1 MKSSQSSYQSL
12 IDTWLGWGALIL
24 IIGQWMLVILSWLIS
39 ATQSVGVR
47 SLLSSEG
54 IRWFIGNFTDLLA
67 SPWLVWLLLLL
78 SAFGCFQ
85 KSGLT
90 SCARPM
96 GYRERTA
103 MRVALVFLLLYLV
116 VIGLL
121 TLMPHAI
128 LLSAT
133 GYLFPSAFSR
143 SIIPLFCFG
152 VCLFSITFGFMSGR
166 LQSMSDI
173 LHALCA
179 GIAQGAPLVI
189 LLMLA
194 IQFCESLLFVIA

>member
-1 MKSSQSSYQSL
+1 MMSNQSSRMPVLKQ
-12 IDTWLGWGALIL
+12 WLGWVALIL
-24 IIGQWMLVILSWLIS
+24 IIAQWLLVILSWLIS
-39 ATQSVGVR
+39 VTQGDGVR

-67 SPWLVWLLLLL
+67 SPLLVWLLLLL
-78 SAFGCFQ
+78 SAFGCFHE
-85 KSGLT
+85 SGIT
-90 SCARPM
+90 RCSKPM
-96 GYRERTA
+96 GYRERIA
-103 MRVALVFLLLYLV
+103 LRVALVFLLFYLV

-152 VCLFSITFGFMSGR
+152 VCLFSITFGLMAGR
-166 LQSMSDI
+166 LQSMGDI
-173 LHALCA
+173 LHALSA
-179 GIAQGAPLVI
+179 GISQGAPLVM
-189 LLMLA
+189 LMMLA
-194 IQFCESLLFVIA
+194 IQFYESLWFVIG